1 MKRLIR
7 GLCLLAIGAVVSCV
21 TINIY
26 FPAEE
31 IRGVADR
38 IVDEVYGEPAK
49 PVDKVPAQP
58 GSSYFRIFE
67 PTVAYAAQDLDVT
80 TPEIRAIK
88 ADMTVRFEQLAP
100 FLDSGHVGITRDGLL
115 EVRTAEGI
123 GMKER
128 AELTRLIKAENQDR
142 LRLYKEIATANG
154 FPDKVDEIQ
163 VIFAESWRDKARKGW
178 YVQGD
183 KDDWQVK

>member
-1 MKRLIR
+1 MKRLNR
-7 GLCLLAIGAVVSCV
+7 GLALLAMSAVVSCV

-38 IVDEVYGEPAK
+38 IVDEVYGEPAT
-49 PVDKVPAQP
+49 PTDKTPAQP
-58 GSSYFRIFE
+58 GSSFFGFFE
-67 PTVAYAAQDLDVT
+67 PSVAYAAPDVDVT

-88 ADMTVRFEQLAP
+88 ADMTARFEQLVP
-100 FLDSGHVGITRDGLL
+100 FLNAGQVGITREGLL
-115 EVRTAEGI
+115 EVRSADGL

-154 FPDKVDEIQ
+154 FPDKVGEIQ
-163 VIFAESWRDKARKGW
+163 SIFAGSWRDKAHKGW
-178 YVQGD
+178 PVQDD
-183 KDDWQVK
+183 KGAWQVK

>member
-7 GLCLLAIGAVVSCV
+7 GLALLAIGAVVSCV

-38 IVDEVYGEPAK
+38 IVDEVYGEPTK

-58 GSSYFRIFE
+58 GSSFFRVFE
-67 PTVAYAAQDLDVT
+67 PTVAFAAQNLDVT
-80 TPEIRAIK
+80 TPEIRAVK
-88 ADMTVRFEQLAP
+88 ADMMARFERLAP
-100 FLDSGHVGITRDGLL
+100 FLDSGQAGITHGGLL
-115 EVRTAEGI
+115 EVRTAEGLS
-123 GMKER
+123 MKER

-163 VIFAESWRDKARKGW
+163 AIFAESWRDKAHKGW
-178 YVQGD
+178 YLQGD
-183 KDDWQVK
+183 KGDWQVK

>member
-7 GLCLLAIGAVVSCV
+7 GLCLLAIGSVVACV

-38 IVDEVYGEPAK
+38 IVDEVYGEPDK
-49 PVDKVPAQP
+49 PVDKVPAKP
-58 GSSYFRIFE
+58 GSSFFRVFE

-88 ADMTVRFEQLAP
+88 ADMTARFDQLVP
-100 FLDSGHVGITRDGLL
+100 FLNSGQAGITSDGLL
-115 EVRTAEGI
+115 EIRTAEGL

-142 LRLYKEIATANG
+142 LRLYKEIATANN

-163 VIFAESWRDKARKGW
+163 AIFASSWRDKAHKGW

-183 KDDWQVK
+183 KGDWKVK

>member
-7 GLCLLAIGAVVSCV
+7 GFGLLAIGAIVSCV

-49 PVDKVPAQP
+49 PVEAPPAQP
-58 GSSYFRIFE
+58 GSSFYRLLS
-67 PTVAYAAQDLDVT
+67 PTVSYAAQNLDVT
-80 TPEIRAIK
+80 TPEIRAIQ
-88 ADMTVRFEQLAP
+88 ADMKARFEQLTP
-100 FLDSGHVGITRDGLL
+100 FLDSGHAGIDRNGLL
-115 EVRTAEGI
+115 EVRTAEGL

-128 AELTRLIKAENQDR
+128 AELNRLLKAENQDR

-154 FPDKVDEIQ
+154 FPDKIDEVQ
-163 VIFAESWRDKARKGW
+163 SIFAESWRDKARPGW
-178 YVQGD
+178 YLQGD
-183 KDDWQVK
+183 GNAWVRK

>member
-1 MKRLIR
+1 MKRFIR
-7 GLCLLAIGAVVSCV
+7 GLCLLAFGAVVSCV

-38 IVDEVYGEPAK
+38 IVDEVYGEPVK
-49 PVDKVPAQP
+49 PADKVPAQP
-58 GSSYFRIFE
+58 GSSFFRVFG
-67 PTVAYAAQDLDVT
+67 PTVAYAAQNLDVT

-88 ADMTVRFEQLAP
+88 ADMTVRFEQLSP
-100 FLDSGHVGITRDGLL
+100 FLDSGQAGITSEGLL
-115 EVRTAEGI
+115 DVRTAEGL

-128 AELTRLIKAENQDR
+128 AELTRLLKAENQDR

-154 FPDKVDEIQ
+154 FPDKVDEVQ
-163 VIFAESWRDKARKGW
+163 AIFAESWRDKARKGW
-178 YVQGD
+178 YLQGD
-183 KDDWQVK
+183 KGDWQVK

>member
-1 MKRLIR
+1 MKLPLRYLIWS
-7 GLCLLAIGAVVSCV
+7 GLLLAVSCG
-21 TINIY
+21 TIHIY

-38 IVDEVYGEPAK
+38 IVDEVYGEPDK
-49 PVDKVPAQP
+49 PVDKVPAKP
-58 GSSYFRIFE
+58 GSSFFRVFE

-88 ADMTVRFEQLAP
+88 ADMTARFDQLVP
-100 FLDSGHVGITRDGLL
+100 FLNSGQAGITSDGLL
-115 EVRTAEGI
+115 EIRTAEGL

-142 LRLYKEIATANG
+142 LRLYKEIATANN

-163 VIFAESWRDKARKGW
+163 AIFASSWRDKAHKGW

-183 KDDWQVK
+183 KGDWKVK